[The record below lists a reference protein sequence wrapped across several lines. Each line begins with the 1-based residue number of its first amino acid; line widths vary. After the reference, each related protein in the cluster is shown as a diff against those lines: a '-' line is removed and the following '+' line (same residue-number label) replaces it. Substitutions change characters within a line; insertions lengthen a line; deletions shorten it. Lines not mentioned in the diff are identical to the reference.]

1 VTQKLLRTLRRG
13 VPLRDLEDGSNG
25 WEFDI
30 DTADKTMKAAADIIE
45 SLTAEGQEERGQ
57 VMTATQD
64 TLIERAWNCDQWPAW
79 LDVVVD
85 ATNKV
90 ADEHD
95 MSSEQAIA
103 YGILTALADRD
114 AKIAELERE
123 RDRRNFVQTMTGP
136 TAQDKAQVWQSQ
148 AEDFA
153 AKLDTSEAQVAELL
167 RERSETQQKL
177 ERATE
182 ALEPFARLA
191 AHYADD
197 TPDDHPAESIVPNV
211 GDLRRARAFLNSN
224 SPDGKGASQNG

>member
-1 VTQKLLRTLRRG
+1 MS
-13 VPLRDLEDGSNG
+13 D
-25 WEFDI
+25 
-30 DTADKTMKAAADIIE
+30 
-45 SLTAEGQEERGQ
+45 
-57 VMTATQD
+57 TQD
-64 TLIERAWNCDQWPAW
+64 TRVERLDPEMPAQEMR
-79 LDVVVD
+79 L
-85 ATNKV
+85 
-90 ADEHD
+90 HMGD
-95 MSSEQAIA
+95 MLAQEMRTARAAIRWANSQAA
-103 YGILTALADRD
+103 TALADRD